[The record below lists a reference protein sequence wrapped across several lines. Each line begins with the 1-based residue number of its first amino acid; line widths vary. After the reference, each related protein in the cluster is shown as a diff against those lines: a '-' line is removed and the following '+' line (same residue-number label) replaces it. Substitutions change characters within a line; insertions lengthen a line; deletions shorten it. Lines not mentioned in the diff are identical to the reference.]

1 MKILDYFKNSPNN
14 FKAIVAMI
22 LAVLSVTLMS
32 VQAKIIGP
40 DYHPIQIAFAR
51 GIIVLILLTPL
62 IYKLG
67 GINFLKTTK
76 PFLHLFRSL
85 SGLIGNLLFFYSLH
99 RIPVADVTVISMA
112 VPIFSSILAIIFL
125 REIIGWRRWTAIIFG
140 FFGVLIALDPS
151 TDIKIASIIAVIA
164 TFMWS
169 TTIIFL
175 RILGTTENPVKTV
188 FYFMLISVICTSC
201 FQPFFWKEPS
211 VKILFLFLGLGTC
224 AFLTQILMT
233 YALQKAQASV
243 VSPFN
248 YTGILWAILFDL
260 LIWDVL
266 PLVNTLAGGVIITI
280 SGIYIF
286 HRETKKKG

>member
-1 MKILDYFKNSPNN
+1 LKIFNFFINTSNN
-14 FKAIVAMI
+14 HKAILAMI

-32 VQAKIIGP
+32 VQAKVIGP
-40 DYHPIQIAFAR
+40 EYHPVQIAFAR
-51 GIIVLILLTPL
+51 GIVVLILLSPL

-67 GINFLKTTK
+67 GINFLKTRK

-125 REIIGWRRWTAIIFG
+125 KEIIGWRRWTAIIFG
-140 FFGVLIALDPS
+140 FLGVIIAVDPS
-151 TDIKIASIIAVIA
+151 TDLKIASIVAVIA

-188 FYFMLISVICTSC
+188 FYFMLISVICTSF
-201 FQPFFWKEPS
+201 FQPIYWKDPDL
-211 VKILFLFLGLGTC
+211 KIILLFVGLGTC
-224 AFLTQILMT
+224 AFITQILMT
-233 YALQKAQASV
+233 YALQKAQASI

-248 YTGILWAILFDL
+248 YTGILWAIFFDL
-260 LIWDVL
+260 LIWNVT
-266 PLVNTLAGGVIITI
+266 PFFNTLIGGVIITI

-286 HRETKKKG
+286 HRETKTSN

>member
-1 MKILDYFKNSPNN
+1 M
-14 FKAIVAMI
+14 IV
-22 LAVLSVTLMS
+22 AVLSVTLMS
-32 VQAKIIGP
+32 VQAKLIGP
-40 DYHPIQIAFAR
+40 EYHPIQIAFAR
-51 GIIVLILLTPL
+51 GIVVLILLSPL

-67 GINFLKTTK
+67 GINFLKTKK

-85 SGLIGNLLFFYSLH
+85 SGLMGNLLFFYSLH

-125 REIIGWRRWTAIIFG
+125 KEIIGWKRWSAIIFG
-140 FFGVLIALDPS
+140 FLGVIIAVDPS

-175 RILGTTENPVKTV
+175 RILGTTESPVKTV
-188 FYFMLISVICTSC
+188 FYFMLISVLCTSF
-201 FQPFFWKEPS
+201 FQPFLWKEPNLR
-211 VKILFLFLGLGTC
+211 ILLLFVGLGTC
-224 AFLTQILMT
+224 AFSTQILMT
-233 YALQKAQASV
+233 YALQKAQASI

-260 LIWDVL
+260 LIWNVS
-266 PLVNTLAGGVIITI
+266 PFVNTLIGGIIITI

-286 HRETKKKG
+286 HRETKKSN

>member
-1 MKILDYFKNSPNN
+1 M
-14 FKAIVAMI
+14 IV
-22 LAVLSVTLMS
+22 AVLSVTLMS
-32 VQAKIIGP
+32 VQAKLIGP
-40 DYHPIQIAFAR
+40 EYHPIQIAFAR
-51 GIIVLILLTPL
+51 GIVVLILLSPI

-67 GINFLKTTK
+67 GINFLKTKT

-85 SGLIGNLLFFYSLH
+85 SGLVGNLLFFYSLH

-125 REIIGWRRWTAIIFG
+125 KEIIGWRRWTAIIFG
-140 FFGVLIALDPS
+140 FLGVIIAVDPS
-151 TDIKIASIIAVIA
+151 TDIKMASIIAVIA

-175 RILGTTENPVKTV
+175 RILGKTENPVKTV
-188 FYFMLISVICTSC
+188 FYFMLISVICTSF
-201 FQPFFWKEPS
+201 FQPFYWKEPS
-211 VKILFLFLGLGTC
+211 LKILLLFVGLGTC
-224 AFLTQILMT
+224 AFATQILMT
-233 YALQKAQASV
+233 YALQKAQASI

-260 LIWDVL
+260 LIWNVS
-266 PLVNTLAGGVIITI
+266 PFINTIIGGIIITI

-286 HRETKKKG
+286 HRETKKSN

>member
-1 MKILDYFKNSPNN
+1 LKIFNFFINASNN
-14 FKAIVAMI
+14 YKAILAMI

-32 VQAKIIGP
+32 VQAKVIGP
-40 DYHPIQIAFAR
+40 EYHPVQIAFAR
-51 GIIVLILLTPL
+51 GIVVLILLSPL

-67 GINFLKTTK
+67 GINFLKTRK

-125 REIIGWRRWTAIIFG
+125 KEIIGWRRWTAIIFG
-140 FFGVLIALDPS
+140 FLGVIIAVDPS
-151 TDIKIASIIAVIA
+151 TDLKIASIVAVIA

-188 FYFMLISVICTSC
+188 FYFMLISVICTSF
-201 FQPFFWKEPS
+201 FQPIYWKDPDL
-211 VKILFLFLGLGTC
+211 KIILLFVGLGTC
-224 AFLTQILMT
+224 AFITQILMT
-233 YALQKAQASV
+233 YALQKAQASI

-248 YTGILWAILFDL
+248 YTGILWAIFFDL
-260 LIWDVL
+260 LIWNVT
-266 PLVNTLAGGVIITI
+266 PFFNTLIGGVIITI

-286 HRETKKKG
+286 HRETKTSN

>member
-1 MKILDYFKNSPNN
+1 LKIFNFFINASNN
-14 FKAIVAMI
+14 YKAILAMI

-32 VQAKIIGP
+32 VQAKVIGP
-40 DYHPIQIAFAR
+40 EYHPVQIAFAR
-51 GIIVLILLTPL
+51 GIVVLILLSPL

-67 GINFLKTTK
+67 GINFLKTRK
-76 PFLHLFRSL
+76 PVLHLFRSL

-125 REIIGWRRWTAIIFG
+125 KEIIGWRRWTAIIFG
-140 FFGVLIALDPS
+140 FLGVIIAVDPS
-151 TDIKIASIIAVIA
+151 TDLKIASIVAVIA

-188 FYFMLISVICTSC
+188 FYFMLISVICTSF
-201 FQPFFWKEPS
+201 FQPIYWKDPDL
-211 VKILFLFLGLGTC
+211 KIILLFVGLGTC
-224 AFLTQILMT
+224 AFITQILMT
-233 YALQKAQASV
+233 YALQKAQASI

-248 YTGILWAILFDL
+248 YTGILWAIFFDL
-260 LIWDVL
+260 LIWNVT
-266 PLVNTLAGGVIITI
+266 PFFNTLIGGVIITI

-286 HRETKKKG
+286 HRETKTSN

>member
-1 MKILDYFKNSPNN
+1 
-14 FKAIVAMI
+14 MI

-32 VQAKIIGP
+32 VQAKVIGP
-40 DYHPIQIAFAR
+40 EYHPVQIAFAR
-51 GIIVLILLTPL
+51 GIVVLILLSPL

-67 GINFLKTTK
+67 GINFLKTKK

-125 REIIGWRRWTAIIFG
+125 NEIIGWRRWTAIIFG
-140 FFGVLIALDPS
+140 FLGVIIAVDPS
-151 TDIKIASIIAVIA
+151 TDLKIASIVAVIA

-188 FYFMLISVICTSC
+188 FYFMLISVICTSF
-201 FQPFFWKEPS
+201 FQPIYWKNPDL
-211 VKILFLFLGLGTC
+211 KIILLFVGLGAC
-224 AFLTQILMT
+224 AFITQILMT
-233 YALQKAQASV
+233 YALQKAQASI

-248 YTGILWAILFDL
+248 YTGILWAIFFDL
-260 LIWDVL
+260 LIWNVT
-266 PLVNTLAGGVIITI
+266 PFFNTLIGGVIITI

-286 HRETKKKG
+286 HRETKTSN